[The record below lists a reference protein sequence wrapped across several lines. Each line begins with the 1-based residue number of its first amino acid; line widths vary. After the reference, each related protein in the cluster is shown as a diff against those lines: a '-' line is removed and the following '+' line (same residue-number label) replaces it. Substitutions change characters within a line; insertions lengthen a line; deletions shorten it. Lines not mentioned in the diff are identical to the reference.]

1 MVTGMPIPF
10 MHLALSAD
18 EVHGQG
24 AVAVEESAAAILW
37 LVILLAMVLF
47 GGVVA
52 MLIRKRY
59 RSVNDEPLP
68 SIFSLD
74 TLRKM
79 KNKGELTEEEFKR
92 ACEHLHRD
100 AIPSEPAQAPHA
112 SIADPDQTDQTD

>member
-1 MVTGMPIPF
+1 MITGMPNSL
-10 MHLALSAD
+10 MHIAFSANQ
-18 EVHGQG
+18 VHGQG

-37 LVILLAMVLF
+37 LVVLLAMVLF

-52 MLIRKRY
+52 ILIRKRY

-79 KNKGELTEEEFKR
+79 KNRGELTEEEFKR
-92 ACEHLHRD
+92 ACQHLHRD
-100 AIPSEPAQAPHA
+100 AIPADPAEPAQAPTA
-112 SIADPDQTDQTD
+112 KPNQIDRVE